1 MNPLALLRRLAAY
14 VVMLALA
21 AGIGE
26 RWAPPATFLVWSG
39 AVAALC
45 AAGAWL
51 LSRQPIGETTAMGQV
66 GAAVLRWGYRVGRGR
81 LLPIAL
87 VSWLLWTLLGSAVI
101 LMLLHRSEPESVTM
115 LAGWTIDLLALAF
128 LVGRVLT
135 NTPGSRG
142 AVLVPALIVVG
153 LIGGSALLWR
163 VGSPPARQSAL
174 LLGAAPIPVLAA
186 GYGLVL
192 AAMLLGGRK
201 GGWQ

>member
-1 MNPLALLRRLAAY
+1 MKALALVRRLAAY
-14 VVMLALA
+14 LVMLALA
-21 AGIGE
+21 AWIGQ
-26 RWAPPATFLVWSG
+26 RRVPPASFLVWSG

-45 AAGAWL
+45 AGGALL
-51 LSRQPIGETTAMGQV
+51 LSRQPIGEATALGQF
-66 GAAVLRWGYRVGRGR
+66 GAAVLRWGYRVGRGQ

-87 VSWLLWTLLGSAVI
+87 VSWFLWTLLGSAVI
-101 LMLLHRSEPESVTM
+101 LMVRHRGEPETVIM
-115 LAGWTIDLLALAF
+115 LAGWTVDLLALSF

-163 VGSPPARQSAL
+163 TGSPTARQSAL
-174 LLGAAPIPVLAA
+174 LLGAAPIPFLAA

-201 GGWQ
+201 GGWK